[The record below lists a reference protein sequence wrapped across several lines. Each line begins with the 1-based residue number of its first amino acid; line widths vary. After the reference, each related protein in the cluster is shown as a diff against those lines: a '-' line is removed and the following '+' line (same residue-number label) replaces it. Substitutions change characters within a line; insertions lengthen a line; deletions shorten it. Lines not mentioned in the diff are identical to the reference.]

1 MTYCLPLFIVL
12 NPINQIWQD
21 IDDVTLFLCLGLSLA
36 AICYY
41 CYAIYAAKQFF
52 SCPGKFDN
60 NFHPPISILKPIC
73 GVDSKTYRNLASFC
87 QQDYPEYQIIFGVQ
101 NGHDPSL
108 VVVEQIIADFPQL
121 DIQFVIGDRSLGT
134 NRKVSNL
141 SNAVVKA
148 KHEILVLADSDVR
161 VRSNYLK
168 QVVQP
173 LSQPQVGVVTCLYR
187 SQSPNWFTKLENLN
201 IPVEFHPGVLVSNQL
216 EGIQFAMGQTI
227 VIRRAVLDQIGG
239 FAAIAD
245 FLADDFQLGYLPV
258 QAGYQVVLSQ
268 HIVEHIVAASSL
280 AESLHRQM
288 RWMLVIRVSRP
299 WGYVGL
305 IFTYGTVTSLLFML
319 ATAGSALGWTVL
331 GLVWT
336 LRLFMGWFIGVK
348 HLKDPIAKQ
357 LFWLLPLRDL
367 ISFGLWCYGF
377 VGNTIEW
384 RGHQFKLTKEGKLV
398 SFASSSLP
406 KGVKSVVN

>member
-1 MTYCLPLFIVL
+1 MFL

-21 IDDVTLFLCLGLSLA
+21 IDDVALFLCLGLSLTA
-36 AICYY
+36 MSYY
-41 CYAIYAAKQFF
+41 SYAIYAANKFF
-52 SCPGKFDN
+52 ANLVKFDPH
-60 NFHPPISILKPIC
+60 FHPPISILKPIC
-73 GVDSKTYRNLASFC
+73 GVDSKTYWNLASFC

-101 NGHDPSL
+101 DRHDPSL
-108 VVVEQIIADFPQL
+108 VVVKQIIADFPQL
-121 DIQFVIGDRSLGT
+121 DIQFVISDRVLGT

-141 SNAVVKA
+141 ANAVVKA

-161 VRSNYLK
+161 VRSNYLQ

-187 SQSPNWFTKLENLN
+187 SLSPDWLTKLENLN
-201 IPVEFHPGVLVSNQL
+201 IPVEFHPGVLVSTQL

-227 VIRRAVLDQIGG
+227 VIRQTVLEEIGG

-245 FLADDFQLGYLPV
+245 YLADDFQLGYLPV
-258 QAGYQVVLSQ
+258 QAGYQVVLSD
-268 HIVEHIVAASSL
+268 HIVEHVVAASSF

-319 ATAGSALGWTVL
+319 ATAGSALGWAVL
-331 GLVWT
+331 GLVWG

-348 HLKDPIAKQ
+348 HLNDPIAKQ
-357 LFWLLPLRDL
+357 LFWLLPLRDSL
-367 ISFGLWCYGF
+367 SFVLWCCGF
-377 VGNTIEW
+377 IGNTIEW

-398 SFASSSLP
+398 SFSPSGFP
-406 KGVKSVVN
+406 KGVRSVAN